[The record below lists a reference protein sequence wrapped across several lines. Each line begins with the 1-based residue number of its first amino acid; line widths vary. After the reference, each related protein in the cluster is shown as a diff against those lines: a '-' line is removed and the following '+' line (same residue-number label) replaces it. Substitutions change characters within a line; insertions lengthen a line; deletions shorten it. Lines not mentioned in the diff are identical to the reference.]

1 MSPLRLLC
9 TPVALL
15 CMLLPVAVTAA
26 TAAKPTHPQLRVT
39 TLDGQNFDLAAQ
51 RGHWVIVNYWATWCA
66 PCIKEMPDISH
77 FVASH
82 KNVRAIG
89 LAYQDNDVAEIK
101 AFLLKHPVDYPIAQI
116 GLDHPPA
123 DFEEPRGLPT
133 TWIIDPAG
141 KVAAHIVGPLTPAK
155 LDAVIGGK

>member
-15 CMLLPVAVTAA
+15 CLLLPMAA
-26 TAAKPTHPQLRVT
+26 PAAMPTHPQLRVT
-39 TLDGQNFDLAAQ
+39 TLDGKDFDLAAQ

-66 PCIKEMPDISH
+66 PCIQEMPDISH

-89 LAYQDNDVAEIK
+89 LAYQDNEVAEIQ
-101 AFLLKHPVDYPIAQI
+101 AFLREHPVDYPIAKV

-133 TWIIDPAG
+133 TWVIDPGG
-141 KVAAHIVGPLTPAK
+141 KVAAHIVGPVTPAK
-155 LDAVIGGK
+155 LAAVIGGR